1 MYASSDGREGTSLS
15 QQGVDTGCR
24 SVENR
29 LNYVSYNSVYRSE
42 SQSEYRLRRLTRS
55 LALWYGRGR
64 HLLYSSPSGPMAH
77 ADILPRLIALRDE
90 IRRHDYLYYVKDRPE
105 ISDSQYDHLFQE
117 LVELE
122 RAHPEL
128 VSPDSPSQRVGTPP
142 LTELVKVPHE
152 QPMLSLDSIVDRS
165 EVQAF
170 DQRMKREL
178 EAPSIEYSV
187 EPKFDGLSVEL
198 MYDHGIFTRGAT
210 RGDGTTGEDVTVNLR
225 TIRSLP
231 LQLHTQSGL
240 SDHLVV
246 RGEVYMR
253 LDDFQALNRRVTE
266 RGGDAFANPR
276 NAASGSLRQLDST
289 ITATRPLVMTCYEIM
304 AQSEPVPPTHWDELE
319 RLSHWG
325 LPVPL
330 PEHRRLC
337 ASIDEVI
344 DFHRETE
351 SIRDQL
357 PYEIDG
363 VVVKVNRRDW
373 QDRLG
378 MKSRSPRW
386 AIAYKFTPRKEIT
399 IVQDIAVSV
408 GRTGTLTPVALL
420 KPVEVGGVTISRA
433 TLHNADEVARK
444 DIRIG
449 DTIKVERAGDVIPA
463 VAERV
468 PIPGEQRTAPFSM
481 PDYCPVCGSS
491 VGREGA
497 YFYCTGQLVC
507 GAQLKG
513 AIEHFASKHALNIEG
528 LGKKTVAQLVEKG
541 LVRSLADLYRLTN
554 AELLQLEGFADRSA
568 TLLLESIAGSKT
580 VSLDRFLMGLGIR
593 QVGQHIAK
601 VLAREFGSLEEIISA
616 DRERFQQIREIG
628 PEISESLVVY
638 WSEPRNR
645 GVIAQ
650 LQESGVQIAPGM
662 ATGDR
667 KKFLLAGKTFIFTG
681 ELDHF
686 TRDGAQQAVEAAGA
700 RVSSSVS
707 KKTSYLVV
715 GRDPGSKLA
724 RARRLGVTILT
735 EQDFAALIEKDEN
748 GLS

>member
-1 MYASSDGREGTSLS
+1 
-15 QQGVDTGCR
+15 
-24 SVENR
+24 
-29 LNYVSYNSVYRSE
+29 
-42 SQSEYRLRRLTRS
+42 
-55 LALWYGRGR
+55 
-64 HLLYSSPSGPMAH
+64 MAH
-77 ADILPRLIALRDE
+77 ADILARLIALRNE

-105 ISDSQYDHLFQE
+105 ISDSQYDRLFRE

-122 RAHPEL
+122 QVHPEL
-128 VSPDSPSQRVGTPP
+128 VTPDSPSQRVGAPP
-142 LTELVKVPHE
+142 LQELVKVPHE
-152 QPMLSLDSIVDRS
+152 QPMLSLDSIVDQN

-170 DQRMKREL
+170 DQRMKRAL
-178 EAPSIEYSV
+178 ETPSVEYSA

-198 MYDHGIFTRGAT
+198 MYDHGTFTRGAT

-231 LQLHTQSGL
+231 LQLHAQSGL
-240 SDHLVV
+240 PDHLVV

-253 LDDFQALNRRVTE
+253 LDDFQALNRRMTE
-266 RGGDAFANPR
+266 RGDDAFANPR

-289 ITATRPLVMTCYEIM
+289 ITATRPLVVTCYEIM
-304 AQSEPVPPTHWDELE
+304 AVSRPAPPTHWDELDT
-319 RLSHWG
+319 LAQWG
-325 LPVPL
+325 LPAPVL
-330 PEHRRLC
+330 RRLC
-337 ASIDEVI
+337 ASIDEVMA
-344 DFHRETE
+344 FHRETE
-351 SIRDQL
+351 SMRDQL

-373 QDRLG
+373 QGRLG

-386 AIAYKFTPRKEIT
+386 AIAYKFRPRKEIT
-399 IVQDIAVSV
+399 IVQDIVVSV
-408 GRTGTLTPVALL
+408 GRTGILTPVALL

-444 DIRIG
+444 DVRIG
-449 DTIKVERAGDVIPA
+449 DTVKVERAGDVIPA
-463 VAERV
+463 IAERV
-468 PIPGEQRTAPFSM
+468 PVHGEQRGSPFCM
-481 PDYCPVCGSS
+481 PNHCPVCGSS

-497 YFYCTGQLVC
+497 YYYCTGQLVC

-513 AIEHFASKHALNIEG
+513 AIEHFASKQALNIEG
-528 LGKKTVAQLVEKG
+528 LGKKTVAQLVDEG

-554 AELLQLEGFADRSA
+554 ADLVALEGFADRSA
-568 TLLLESIAGSKT
+568 TLLVESIAGSKT

-601 VLAREFGSLEEIISA
+601 VLAREFGSLEEIMSA

-628 PEISESLVVY
+628 PEISEGLVVY
-638 WSEPRNR
+638 WSEPHNR
-645 GVIAQ
+645 EVIAQ
-650 LQESGVQIAPGM
+650 LQESGVQVAPGM

-667 KKFLLAGKTFIFTG
+667 RKSPLAGKTFVFTG
-681 ELDHF
+681 GLDHF
-686 TRDGAQQAVEAAGA
+686 TRESAQQAVETAGA

-715 GRDPGSKLA
+715 GRDHGSKLDQA
-724 RARRLGVTILT
+724 RTLGVTILT
-735 EQDFAALIEKDEN
+735 EQEFAALIGEDEK

>member
-1 MYASSDGREGTSLS
+1 
-15 QQGVDTGCR
+15 
-24 SVENR
+24 
-29 LNYVSYNSVYRSE
+29 
-42 SQSEYRLRRLTRS
+42 
-55 LALWYGRGR
+55 
-64 HLLYSSPSGPMAH
+64 MAH
-77 ADILPRLIALRDE
+77 ADILARLIALRDE

-105 ISDSQYDHLFQE
+105 ISDSQYDHLFRE

-122 RAHPEL
+122 QAHPEL
-128 VSPDSPSQRVGTPP
+128 VSPDSPSQRVGAPP
-142 LTELVKVPHE
+142 LAELVKVPHE
-152 QPMLSLDSIVDRS
+152 QPMLSLDSIVDQS

-178 EAPSIEYSV
+178 ETPSIEYSA

-198 MYDHGIFTRGAT
+198 MYDHGVFTRGAT

-231 LQLHTQSGL
+231 LQLHAQSGL
-240 SDHLVV
+240 PDYLVV

-266 RGGDAFANPR
+266 RGEDAFANPR
-276 NAASGSLRQLDST
+276 NAASGSLRQLNST
-289 ITATRPLVMTCYEIM
+289 ITANRPLVVTCYEIM
-304 AQSEPVPPTHWDELE
+304 AISAPVPTTHWDELE
-319 RLSHWG
+319 TLAEWG
-325 LPVPL
+325 FPVPTD
-330 PEHRRLC
+330 RRLC
-337 ASIDEVI
+337 ASIDEVLA
-344 DFHRETE
+344 FHREME

-373 QDRLG
+373 QSSLG

-399 IVQDIAVSV
+399 VVQDIVVSV

-449 DTIKVERAGDVIPA
+449 DTVKVERAGDVIPA
-463 VAERV
+463 IAERV
-468 PIPGEQRTAPFSM
+468 PVHREQRSTPFCM
-481 PDYCPVCGSS
+481 PDHCPVCGSS

-528 LGKKTVAQLVEKG
+528 LGKKTVAQLVDKG

-554 AELLQLEGFADRSA
+554 ADVVQLEGFADRSA
-568 TLLLESIAGSKT
+568 TVLVESIAGSKT

-601 VLAREFGSLEEIISA
+601 VLARKFGSLEEIMSA

-628 PEISESLVVY
+628 PEISESLVAY

-645 GVIAQ
+645 EVIAQ
-650 LQESGVQIAPGM
+650 IQESGVQIAPGM

-667 KKFLLAGKTFIFTG
+667 RKSSLAGKTFVFTG
-681 ELDHF
+681 GLDYF
-686 TRDGAQQAVEAAGA
+686 TRDRAQQAVEAAGA
-700 RVSSSVS
+700 RVSSIVS

-715 GRDPGSKLA
+715 GRDPGSKLD
-724 RARRLGVTILT
+724 RARTLGVTILT
-735 EQDFAALIEKDEN
+735 EEEFAALIGEEEK